1 MDYDQLLA
9 KPPQKPGAVFHWHQ
23 VGAERVEALEPRAV
37 FHWHGTGWRH

>member
-23 VGAERVEALEPRAV
+23 VGAGRALELRAV
-37 FHWHGTGWRH
+37 FHWYGTGWRH